1 MGALGQ
7 KGKIMS
13 GTTQA
18 LKDPVKQAMSA
29 NAVTLD
35 FAGVFEEG
43 SFAGTAF
50 SGRFHYDSDTVPSD
64 RHISFSMYEHW
75 QSPVATV
82 AIGGHIL
89 TADGA
94 AVYNSIFD
102 GSGSH
107 YDFLTMYGSGPFD
120 ANGQTAFCEFYFA
133 DDDAM
138 TLDGTDMPSADQ
150 LANFPVKQLS
160 FGTNEPG
167 NVMSVG
173 SIKVSRS
180 Q

>member
-1 MGALGQ
+1 
-7 KGKIMS
+7 MS
-13 GTTQA
+13 RSLQA
-18 LKDPVKQAMSA
+18 LQQPTERAVWPSA
-29 NAVTLD
+29 VALD
-35 FAGVFEEG
+35 FVGVFNDG

-50 SGRFHYDSDTVPSD
+50 SGRIHYDRVVAPSD
-64 RHISFSMYEHW
+64 SHVSFAMYEQW
-75 QSPVATV
+75 PSPVATI

-94 AVYNSIFD
+94 AVYDSIFD

-120 ANGQTAFCEFYFA
+120 AGTDTAFCEFYFA
-133 DDDAM
+133 DDDAS
-138 TLDGTDMPSADQ
+138 TLDGTAMPSADQ

-160 FGTNEPG
+160 FGTNAPG

-173 SIKVSRS
+173 SLQVSRA